1 MRRSYDKHIRL
12 TKEEKDEWQRK
23 AEMACLNESALVRL
37 LMKGYKPKKKPNNQL
52 QSLSYSLFGFESQK
66 T

>member
-23 AEMACLNESALVRL
+23 AEMACLNESTLVRL
-37 LMKGYKPKKKPNNQL
+37 LMKGYEPRENLTNV
-52 QSLSYSLFGFESQK
+52 SLKQCVSFPQ
-66 T
+66 

>member
-37 LMKGYKPKKKPNNQL
+37 LMKGYEPK
-52 QSLSYSLFGFESQK
+52 
-66 T
+66 